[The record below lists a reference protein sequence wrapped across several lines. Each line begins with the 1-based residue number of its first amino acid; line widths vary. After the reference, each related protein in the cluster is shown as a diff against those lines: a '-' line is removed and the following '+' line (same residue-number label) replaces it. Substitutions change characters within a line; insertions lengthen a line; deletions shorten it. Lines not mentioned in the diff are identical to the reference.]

1 MVKMDL
7 QARKIEFVQ
16 KFLKLKSEK
25 AITKLENLLIQE
37 QREQL
42 KEDFQP
48 KTLELL
54 NEEVDLALRDSA
66 NDNVI
71 DSDTLLEKYQEWD

>member
-1 MVKMDL
+1 MDL

-16 KFLKLKSEK
+16 EFLKLKSEK

-37 QREQL
+37 QRKQL

>member
-16 KFLKLKSEK
+16 KFLKLMSEK
-25 AITKLENLLIQE
+25 AITKLDNLLIQE
-37 QREQL
+37 QRKQL